1 MSNPKTALEL
11 MKARYEAYTKGDIEF
26 IKNTHDPKTAKGIDW
41 KEAEEWSKNSKWLSL
56 EIVET
61 IAGTQFDKEGIVE
74 FKAKYIDLISG
85 EEVVHHERSYFVK
98 KGRHWYYKG
107 WLPINNS

>member
-11 MKARYEAYTKGDIEF
+11 MKARYEAYTKCDIEF
-26 IKNTHDPKTAKGIDW
+26 IKKTHDPKTAKGICW
-41 KEAEEWSKNSKWLSL
+41 KEAEEWAKNSKWLGL
-56 EIVET
+56 EIVEV

-74 FKAKYIDLISG
+74 FKARYIDSKG

-107 WLPINNS
+107 WLEI